1 MRITVSKLHYPD
13 LLDQRGGLIQI
24 HKSLIVRLLKR
35 MFNPESKSKLS
46 IENLLHAGAIEFA
59 GFSDENNEPLYT
71 ITSKINEISPELNL
85 ELKQQFQQLILS
97 LWEKG
102 FINVD
107 WLEDDP
113 IVQLTEAGMDEEKV
127 KVLPSSEKLL
137 ISDLKRFTK
146 S

>member
-1 MRITVSKLHYPD
+1 M
-13 LLDQRGGLIQI
+13 IQI
-24 HKSLIVRLLKR
+24 HKSLIFRLLKR
-35 MFNPESKSKLS
+35 MFNPESKSNLS
-46 IENLLHAGAIEFA
+46 IENLLHKGAIEFV
-59 GFSDENNEPLYT
+59 GFSDENNEPLYI
-71 ITSKINEISPELNL
+71 ITPKLNEISPELNL

-107 WLEDDP
+107 WFEDDP

-127 KVLPSSEKLL
+127 KALPSLEKLL